1 MERKRPTK
9 TDMVRKHLE
18 RGAAITPI
26 LALNLYGTFSLCAI
40 ISGLRRRGYPIRT
53 DIVKYGPTG
62 SRFAKY
68 SLIKPKSE

>member
-1 MERKRPTK
+1 
-9 TDMVRKHLE
+9 MVRKHLE
-18 RGAAITPI
+18 SGRVITPI
-26 LALNLYGTFSLCAI
+26 MALNMYGSFSLCAI

-62 SRFAKY
+62 SRFARY